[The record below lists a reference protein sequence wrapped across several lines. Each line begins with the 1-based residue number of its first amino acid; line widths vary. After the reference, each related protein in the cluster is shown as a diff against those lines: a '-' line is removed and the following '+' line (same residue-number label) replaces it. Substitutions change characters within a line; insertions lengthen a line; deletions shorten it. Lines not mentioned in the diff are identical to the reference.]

1 MVQCSLYMHN
11 PRVDIKDQFPRF
23 HRDILLYM
31 SLTTLKVF
39 LPKTTLSSRHTITT
53 TMLTLQSCLAQR
65 SISIPIKSVRF
76 TDSKPTVHHIA
87 ADMASW
93 QVGEVCIGP
102 PEHAVRNTEALTKE
116 VLAAAKA
123 EERRD
128 CRQETYQAMKKRTA
142 VAKALLEK
150 RLTKVR
156 L

>member
-23 HRDILLYM
+23 HRHILLYM
-31 SLTTLKVF
+31 SLTILKVF
-39 LPKTTLSSRHTITT
+39 LPKTTLPSRHTIT
-53 TMLTLQSCLAQR
+53 MPTLQSCLAQK
-65 SISIPIKSVRF
+65 SIGTPIKSVRF

-150 RLTKVR
+150 RLKKVR